1 MAPPIDSD
9 DRGQTIVWA
18 LVLSITLHLLAL
30 TQLPSFEFKQET
42 AKPDTLTVEFLPPAP
57 EPAPAP
63 VVSEPEPQPTPE
75 PPKPEVQP
83 KPQKKPIIKESPA
96 PISEPPPSSQPQE
109 APPAPPPVMTAAP
122 KAETPPTFTAPPP
135 PPEPPKG
142 PSQADIDDARSLY
155 GGLLT
160 REIAKHKQYPRV
172 AQMRGWQGEAMI
184 ELKIDSNGNLVSSK
198 IVTSS
203 GYEILDK
210 QGLEMVRKAAPFPPP
225 PEALRGRNF
234 DILVPVSFKLE

>member
-1 MAPPIDSD
+1 MAPSIDSD

-18 LVLSITLHLLAL
+18 LVLSIALHLLAL
-30 TQLPSFEFKQET
+30 TQLPSFKFNEEKP
-42 AKPDTLTVEFLPPAP
+42 KPDTLTVEFLPPVP
-57 EPAPAP
+57 EPAP
-63 VVSEPEPQPTPE
+63 VVSEPEPQPTLE

-96 PISEPPPSSQPQE
+96 PVSEPPPSSQPQE
-109 APPAPPPVMTAAP
+109 ALPPPVMTAAP
-122 KAETPPTFTAPPP
+122 KTETPPTFTAPPP

-142 PSQADIDDARSLY
+142 PSQADIDNARSLY

-234 DILVPVSFKLE
+234 DIMVPVSFKLE